1 MPLSPPAEREPLHER
16 SYDFRGYRRADGL
29 WDIEGRIVDTKSY
42 GFDNAHRGRIEP
54 GTPVHDMQVRLTLDD
69 DFTIRAIEAVTDAS
83 PFGICPGATP
93 NYARLVGVRIAPGW
107 RNLLRD
113 ELGGTGGCT
122 HITEML
128 MAIGTVAFQT
138 IVALRDRE
146 RPPAPRPEGKRPRL
160 LDSCHAFAA
169 DGPVVRQLWPE
180 FWTGGEGQGRR

>member
-1 MPLSPPAEREPLHER
+1 MPLSPPAAREPLHER
-16 SYDFRGYRRADGL
+16 RYDFRGYRRADGL
-29 WDIEGRIVDTKSY
+29 WDIEGRIVDTKNY

-83 PFGICPGATP
+83 PFGTCPGATP
-93 NYARLVGVRIAPGW
+93 NYAKLVGLRIAPGW

-138 IVALRDRE
+138 ILAVRDRE
-146 RPPAPRPEGKRPRL
+146 RPPAPRPPGKRPRL

-169 DGPVVRQLWPE
+169 DGPVVQQLWPE
-180 FWTGGEGQGRR
+180 FWTGGEGERST